1 MLKLGTV
8 FSGIGSVEHALERL
22 NVPYELK
29 FACDNGDIN
38 ILSEDIDDNITAL
51 KEEIDI
57 LVKIAE
63 NIGDRDLLLFDLK
76 NTDETL
82 NIVLKDL
89 YIDSFQTTE
98 LLNALSRYEKSEDIT
113 NNQKKDYSLIKN
125 KHEEH
130 NNEYDVVYE

>member
-1 MLKLGTV
+1 
-8 FSGIGSVEHALERL
+8 
-22 NVPYELK
+22 
-29 FACDNGDIN
+29 DNGDIN